1 MLQRP
6 GFALPQP
13 KARARAAL
21 EQLGSLARQRRG
33 PTRGFCWATERRLR
47 ARSSPRKVAFA
58 ALSVSLP
65 DLLGDSLTLVVIERA
80 GDAGSPDAADGLDAG
95 ASADAGTLAVDAGR
109 GSTSSGASPE
119 GCDCNSVSSASLVA
133 AVLVVVSW
141 RRRPSRAPQFDCSG
155 TKGVKP
161 S

>member
-65 DLLGDSLTLVVIERA
+65 DLLGDSLTLVVIGLA
-80 GDAGSPDAADGLDAG
+80 GDAESPDAGSPDAGDGL
-95 ASADAGTLAVDAGR
+95 DAGTLAVDAGR
-109 GSTSSGASPE
+109 GSTASGASPV
-119 GCDCNSVSSASLVA
+119 GCDCNSVSRASLVA
-133 AVLVVVSW
+133 AVLVVVSR
-141 RRRPSRAPQFDCSG
+141 RRRPSRAP
-155 TKGVKP
+155 
-161 S
+161 